1 MTHIIAHRGNSSA
14 APENTLA
21 AFREAME
28 MGADGV
34 EFDVQLSSDGVPVV
48 IHDETLE
55 RTTPGAG
62 KVAHHTG
69 QELTALDAGGW
80 FSPQFLGES
89 LPSLSRVLELLAA
102 TPLSIHIEMK
112 TIPDLYP
119 GLVEAVT
126 QLVENAGAGRQTV
139 ISSFNPNTLRELQ
152 SRGVQSREF
161 QAKHTGLVSAL
172 LLHEAVDRPWE
183 AALELG
189 CAGIHPNHTWVDGSL
204 VERCHGEGLA
214 VRPYTV
220 DDPQRA
226 LQLLEWGVDGII
238 TNVPRRLLALREERG
253 G

>member
-21 AFREAME
+21 AFREAVE

-34 EFDVQLSSDGVPVV
+34 EFDVRLSSDGVPVV

-62 KVAHHTG
+62 KVALHTG

-80 FSPQFLGES
+80 FSPQFRGET
-89 LPSLSRVLELLAA
+89 LPPLSRVLELLAS
-102 TPLSIHIEMK
+102 TPLIVHIELK
-112 TIPDLYP
+112 TIPDP
-119 GLVEAVT
+119 GLVEAVAR
-126 QLVENAGAGRQTV
+126 LVENAGVGRQAV
-139 ISSFNPNTLRELQ
+139 ISSFNPNTLQELQ
-152 SRGVQSREF
+152 SRGFQSREL
-161 QAKHTGLVSAL
+161 QSKATGLASAL
-172 LLHEAVDRPWE
+172 LLDKAVDIPWE

-189 CAGIHPNHTWVDGSL
+189 CAGIHPNHRWVDGTL

-238 TNVPRRLLALREERG
+238 TNVPRRLMALREERG